1 MHIADGVASIPVL
14 VGGGVLTAGGVAMG
28 LSRLKDEQI
37 PRAALMASV
46 IFVGSVL
53 IRLPIGPSSEHP
65 VLNGLAGLLLG
76 WTAMPVFLIALFLQA
91 LLFQFGGITSLG
103 INTLTMAV
111 PAVLCHYCFGPMV
124 RRASTPRS
132 AFAVGVTTALL
143 ALSLSFALWM
153 TALLMSG
160 KALLVVI
167 KIAAL
172 PHLVLMV
179 AEAVFTGFIV
189 SFLWRVYP
197 RIFDMTGLR
206 SGGRIQGA
214 SLPGG
219 HE

>member
-1 MHIADGVASIPVL
+1 MHIADGVASLPVL
-14 VGGGVLTAGGVAMG
+14 VGGGALTVGGVAIG
-28 LSRLKDEQI
+28 LSRLKDEQV

-46 IFVGSVL
+46 IFVGAVL

-111 PAVLCHYCFGPMV
+111 PAVLCYYCFGPLI
-124 RRASTPRS
+124 RRAPTPRR
-132 AFAVGVTTALL
+132 AFAVGVATAVL
-143 ALSLSFALWM
+143 ALSLSFSLWV
-153 TALLMSG
+153 TALMLSG

-172 PHLVLMV
+172 PHLVLRLRR
-179 AEAVFTGFIV
+179 VF
-189 SFLWRVYP
+189 
-197 RIFDMTGLR
+197 
-206 SGGRIQGA
+206 
-214 SLPGG
+214 LPGLLLAFSTASILRYLRRA
-219 HE
+219 

>member
-1 MHIADGVASIPVL
+1 M
-14 VGGGVLTAGGVAMG
+14 
-28 LSRLKDEQI
+28 
-37 PRAALMASV
+37 
-46 IFVGSVL
+46 
-53 IRLPIGPSSEHP
+53 
-65 VLNGLAGLLLG
+65 
-76 WTAMPVFLIALFLQA
+76 
-91 LLFQFGGITSLG
+91 
-103 INTLTMAV
+103 
-111 PAVLCHYCFGPMV
+111 
-124 RRASTPRS
+124 
-132 AFAVGVTTALL
+132 GVTTALL